1 MVTRRRR
8 GNRAALAV
16 WMNGERVGNW
26 SRTPADVE
34 VFEYD
39 ESWLQSPRTRPL
51 SLTMPFLPGNATHRG
66 DQVAAWF
73 ANLLPDNV
81 DIRRRIATRFSVKN
95 DTRSLLAEIGRDCV
109 GAVQILLPDEVP
121 SQTSALD
128 SHPMTEADVARVLR
142 SVTSGS
148 AFGLDKTTNENFR
161 ISVAGAQEKTA
172 LLQKN
177 GRWYHPRGSTPSTH
191 ILKLPLGLVGG
202 TRYDLQHSIE
212 NEWLCLQLLNVLG
225 FNVARTHMASFVD
238 SVSTEHALVVE
249 RFDRQWTEDQQA
261 IVRLPQED
269 LCQATGT
276 PPDRKYENEG
286 GPGIRT
292 ILPLLRAGNAPKDDV
307 RTFVLAQLAFWL
319 LAAIDGHAKNFSFFL
334 LRKGYTL
341 TPMYDVISAWP
352 FMGHEANKL
361 PIQRAKLAMAIRCKN
376 AHYELHRIT
385 VRHWK
390 CLCDESGVAFAEMQ
404 TLVDGVPS
412 AIANVASGLPLNF
425 PEAVWEAITRGL
437 LTQAKRFHDGAQAS
451 V

>member
-1 MVTRRRR
+1 MVMRRR
-8 GNRAALAV
+8 GGKRTALVV
-16 WMNGERVGNW
+16 WMNGERVGVW
-26 SRTPADVE
+26 SRTTADVE

-39 ESWLQSPRTRPL
+39 ETWLQSPRTRPL
-51 SLTMPFLPGNATHRG
+51 SLTMPFLPGNESHRG
-66 DQVAAWF
+66 DRVAAWF
-73 ANLLPDNV
+73 ENLLPDNV

-109 GAVQILLPDEVP
+109 GAVQMLLPDEVP
-121 SQTSALD
+121 AQTSALD
-128 SHPMTEADVARVLR
+128 AHPMTEADVARVLR
-142 SVTSGS
+142 GVTSS
-148 AFGLDKTTNENFR
+148 SPFGLDQTTNENFR

-177 GRWYHPRGSTPSTH
+177 GQWYHPRGSTPSTH

-212 NEWLCLQLLNVLG
+212 NEWLCLQLLNVMG
-225 FNVARTHMASFVD
+225 FNVARAHMASFED
-238 SVSTEHALVVE
+238 DVSTEHALVVE
-249 RFDRQWTEDQQA
+249 RFDRQWTRDAQA

-292 ILPLLRAGNAPKDDV
+292 ILPLLRAGNSPKQDV

-334 LRKGYTL
+334 LRDGYIL

-352 FMGHEANKL
+352 FIGHQANKL

-376 AHYELHRIT
+376 AHYEMHRIS

-390 CLCDESGVAFAEMQ
+390 CLCDESGVSFSEMKA
-404 TLVDGVPS
+404 LVETVPT
-412 AIANVASGLPLNF
+412 AIANVASGVPSGF
-425 PEAVWEAITRGL
+425 PETVWEAITSGL
-437 LTQAKRFHDGAQAS
+437 LSQAERFQKAVQATE
-451 V
+451 